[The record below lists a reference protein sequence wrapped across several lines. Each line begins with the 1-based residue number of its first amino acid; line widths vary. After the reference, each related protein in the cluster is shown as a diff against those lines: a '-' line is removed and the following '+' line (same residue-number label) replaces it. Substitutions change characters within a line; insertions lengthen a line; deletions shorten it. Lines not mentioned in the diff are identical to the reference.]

1 MEPRTILCNTKA
13 SRTKSAR
20 NVFLPKY
27 ITKIKKVL
35 VAIHGTQNKAQTNGR
50 IESSIEM
57 CVIGV
62 VCDVCIK
69 TAHTRKIYNSTQL
82 RCTFVELCHSA
93 RHESDVNS
101 LDIDIE
107 WKMMT
112 FRLPLVFRIANISM

>member
-35 VAIHGTQNKAQTNGR
+35 VAIRGTQNKTQTNGR

-69 TAHTRKIYNSTQL
+69 TAHTHAKYTTQL
-82 RCTFVELCHSA
+82 SSGV
-93 RHESDVNS
+93 
-101 LDIDIE
+101 
-107 WKMMT
+107 
-112 FRLPLVFRIANISM
+112 RLSNCVIRLGTRAM